1 MKLMLTT
8 LSILVLL
15 STHVT
20 IVEGSESKGSESK
33 DSDAKTEEKASTSK
47 SGSTSKSTEPSGS
60 GSKESDTKA
69 EEPVQKSGSGRP
81 IVVIETSMGTITA
94 ELWPDKSPG
103 TVLNFLKYLEDKYY
117 DGLIFHRVIDGFMI
131 QGGGF
136 TPDMKQK
143 PGRSPIKNEAKSDV
157 KNNRGTLAMA
167 RTGVIDSATSQ
178 FYISLVDNNFLNH
191 VNESQQGFGYC
202 VFGKVTKGMDIVD
215 KMGKVQTGARGQ
227 FPKDVPVEDVVIKSI
242 RESK

>member
-1 MKLMLTT
+1 MRFTLTT
-8 LSILVLL
+8 LSVVVIIG
-15 STHVT
+15 THIAAVK
-20 IVEGSESKGSESK
+20 GSESKGSESK
-33 DSDAKTEEKASTSK
+33 GSETKKEGNASIPAA
-47 SGSTSKSTEPSGS
+47 GS
-60 GSKESDTKA
+60 ESQESETKV
-69 EEPVQKSGSGRP
+69 EEPAEKSGSGRP
-81 IVVIETSMGTITA
+81 IVVIETSMGTINA

-103 TVLNFLKYLEDKYY
+103 TVINFLKYLEDKYY

-143 PGRSPIKNEAKSDV
+143 PGRLPIKNEAKADV
-157 KNNRGTLAMA
+157 KNDRGTLAMA

-178 FYISLVDNNFLNH
+178 FFINLVDNGFLNH
-191 VNESQQGFGYC
+191 VDKSQRGYGYC
-202 VFGKVTKGMDIVD
+202 VFGKVTKGIDVVD
-215 KMGKVQTGARGQ
+215 KIGMVNTGARGR

>member
-1 MKLMLTT
+1 MKLTLST
-8 LSILVLL
+8 LSILVIMG
-15 STHVT
+15 THIT
-20 IVEGSESKGSESK
+20 IVKGSESKGSDTK
-33 DSDAKTEEKASTSK
+33 KEEKASTPAA
-47 SGSTSKSTEPSGS
+47 GSESKSTDAAGS
-60 GSKESDTKA
+60 ESKESETKA
-69 EEPVQKSGSGRP
+69 EKPAQAAGSGRP

-103 TVLNFLKYLEDKYY
+103 TVLNFLKYLEEKYY

-143 PGRSPIKNEAKSDV
+143 PGRSPVKNEAKSDV
-157 KNNRGTLAMA
+157 TNERGTLAMA

-178 FYISLVDNNFLNH
+178 FFVNLVDNGFLNH
-191 VNESQQGFGYC
+191 VDQSQRGYGYC
-202 VFGKVTKGMDIVD
+202 VFGKVTKGMDVVD
-215 KMGKVQTGARGQ
+215 KIGMVNTGARGQ